1 MDSSTQDKRARLPKW
16 ARDEMAVLEM
26 RLREARAEIAAYAAG
41 PDGSDTIAQPY
52 DDHPHMLGMSPL
64 VRFMLG
70 PEASRHALDVKI
82 DGDQIVLRSLSGRL
96 AVTPSSSNSIYVG
109 IAR

>member
-52 DDHPHMLGMSPL
+52 DDHPHMLG
-64 VRFMLG
+64 